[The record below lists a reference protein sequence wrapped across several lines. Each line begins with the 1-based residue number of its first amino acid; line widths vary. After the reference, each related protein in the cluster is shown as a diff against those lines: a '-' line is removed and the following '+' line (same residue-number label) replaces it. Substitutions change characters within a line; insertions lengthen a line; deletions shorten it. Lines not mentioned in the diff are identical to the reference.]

1 MDHIPEPRVLTLD
14 PNDENI
20 ILGIPED
27 KDPNKEESVQPVK
40 KEKEIRRS
48 RILLSKAGIVKD
60 ELEEEEEVCLFSK
73 KIMTHHAAL

>member
-1 MDHIPEPRVLTLD
+1 MEELPQPCILTLD

-48 RILLSKAGIVKD
+48 RILLGKAGIIKE
-60 ELEEEEEVCLFSK
+60 ELEEEEEVGMHWNSYY
-73 KIMTHHAAL
+73 